1 MQRYIADP
9 LLIGNKKFDMRI
21 YVLVTSYQPL
31 TIYLYR
37 SGFAR
42 FTHYRYEE
50 GKLNQTEIHLTNVA
64 IQKQTDNYD
73 ELLGGKWMLNK
84 MRLYLTS
91 KYGFERI
98 NTCFGRI
105 QDLIIKT
112 MEAVQKVMHT
122 DRNHSF

>member
-1 MQRYIADP
+1 
-9 LLIGNKKFDMRI
+9 MRI
-21 YVLVTSYQPL
+21 YVLVTSFSPL

-42 FTHYRYEE
+42 FTHYRYED

-73 ELLGGKWMLNK
+73 EHLGGKWMLGK
-84 MRLYLTS
+84 MRPYLLS
-91 KYGFERI
+91 KYGAEKV
-98 NTCFGRI
+98 NTCFNQI
-105 QDLIIKT
+105 QELIIKT
-112 MEAVQKVMHT
+112 LEAVQKIMNT

>member
-9 LLIGNKKFDMRI
+9 LLVGNKKFDMRI

-50 GKLNQTEIHLTNVA
+50 GKLSQT
-64 IQKQTDNYD
+64 
-73 ELLGGKWMLNK
+73 
-84 MRLYLTS
+84 
-91 KYGFERI
+91 
-98 NTCFGRI
+98 
-105 QDLIIKT
+105 
-112 MEAVQKVMHT
+112 
-122 DRNHSF
+122 